1 MRIIAGEFR
10 GRLLV
15 EPRFDTT
22 RPITDRAKQ
31 SLFDILSPILEDA
44 VVYDCFC
51 GTGSMGLECLSRG
64 ARHATFFD
72 MDRHALAGLKKN
84 IETLGVQDRA
94 KIMAGDI
101 FKFFPP
107 PLEGGGRGRGPQGSI
122 ENQPALSTEETQT
135 PRRESWIRDS
145 RRGVGSSENEVD
157 QTLQPLPPP
166 RQARLPARGG
176 EEEISLLFFDPPY
189 PFLRQKPHQ
198 LVDLMTRLLHH
209 RLAPDATILFRH
221 DTADALTLP
230 GLIQTDLRTYGGM
243 AIEILRPANPANEPA
258 QAE

>member
-31 SLFDILSPILEDA
+31 SLFDILSPIIEDA
-44 VVYDCFC
+44 IVFDCFC

-64 ARHATFFD
+64 ARHVTFFD
-72 MDRHALAGLKKN
+72 ADRHALAGLKKN
-84 IETLGVQDRA
+84 IETLHVQSRS

-101 FKFFPP
+101 FKLFPP
-107 PLEGGGRGRGPQGSI
+107 PLEGGGKGRGPEGASPG
-122 ENQPALSTEETQT
+122 EPAPSEQHPQT
-135 PRRESWIRDS
+135 PRREPRIRDS
-145 RRGVGSSENEVD
+145 RRGVSSTEPQSDPTLPRPHPTSPAGGGIREV
-157 QTLQPLPPP
+157 
-166 RQARLPARGG
+166 
-176 EEEISLLFFDPPY
+176 SLLFFDPPY
-189 PFLRQKPHQ
+189 PFLRQKPDQ

-221 DTADALTLP
+221 DTADSLTLP
-230 GLIQTDLRTYGGM
+230 GLVQTDLRTYGGM
-243 AIEILRPANPANEPA
+243 AIEILRPANVPSPGE
-258 QAE
+258 

>member
-1 MRIIAGEFR
+1 VRIIAGEFR

-94 KIMAGDI
+94 TVMASDI
-101 FKFFPP
+101 FKLLPVPRSGEPLTPP
-107 PLEGGGRGRGPQGSI
+107 PPGEAGWGRGASNGDRLSKDAPRPHLTSPGGGGTG
-122 ENQPALSTEETQT
+122 
-135 PRRESWIRDS
+135 D
-145 RRGVGSSENEVD
+145 V
-157 QTLQPLPPP
+157 
-166 RQARLPARGG
+166 
-176 EEEISLLFFDPPY
+176 SLLFFDPPY
-189 PFLRQKPHQ
+189 PFLREKPAQ
-198 LVDLMTRLLHH
+198 LIDLMTRLLHH

-230 GLIQTDLRTYGGM
+230 GLVQTDLRTYGGM
-243 AIEILRPANPANEPA
+243 AIEILRPANPANEPS